1 MKKTLKI
8 IGYTLVGLILIFITA
23 ALLIRFVFKEQMIAY
38 TSKLEGTER
47 IELLRNAT
55 PYASDTAL
63 IILCIN
69 KTHFKHKR
77 YARISALTPY

>member
-8 IGYTLVGLILIFITA
+8 IGYILAGLILIFIIA

-38 TSKLEGTER
+38 TSKLEEKER

-55 PYASDTAL
+55 PYAHI
-63 IILCIN
+63 IILYIN
-69 KTHFKHKR
+69 KTRFRHKR
-77 YARISALTPY
+77 YVRISASTPY